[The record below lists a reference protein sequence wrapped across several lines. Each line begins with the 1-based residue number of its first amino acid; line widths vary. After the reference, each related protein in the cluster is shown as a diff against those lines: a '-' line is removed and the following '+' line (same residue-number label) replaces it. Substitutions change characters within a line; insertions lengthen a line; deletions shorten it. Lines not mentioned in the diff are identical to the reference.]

1 MKATLFSFLP
11 NVFPIRIKESGKAE
25 ADYELKWR
33 NFVVTGVGSEEIELR
48 ARLPATVE
56 AEALARQGYEVRKV
70 LLVPITLSVYLSDPP
85 DDINHLKKDVISL
98 INVHLEEKFDEVYVL
113 PASGHFRLTVSG
125 LPIVITAPLG
135 DLRFEAFYALRS
147 ELLSSKPDLAVFDVT
162 FLSGQVST
170 TLLEAFDFAL
180 ADYSFL
186 AEREVRSYTFS
197 AESFDE
203 FTAAVRVQRAS
214 TVTVSPQTVRTKL
227 EKVENIG
234 RIRKNPI
241 ETKGRSFF
249 GELTASFEACSPLYF
264 LQRLSEEDLSGLYSP
279 EEIEDMVWD
288 QARVEKRAEY
298 RVEFETSLTREAVKY
313 VLWRDVTK
321 KLRDSIG
328 NPPFTLDKIEGLNAF
343 FPKACLDHF
352 VNSIKRPL
360 ELLKE
365 WSTDRD
371 EFSLAELGDLLNSPL
386 ADHIGSLKEGKLIVP
401 ERKRRCHDPE
411 WRPFG
416 LIEEAIRVT
425 KDGKVTY
432 FDECWKGI
440 VKAFREVAG
449 L

>member
-11 NVFPIRIKESGKAE
+11 NVFPIRLKENGKAE
-25 ADYELKWR
+25 ADYELKWK
-33 NFVVTGVGSEEIELR
+33 NFIVTGLGSEEIELR

-85 DDINHLKKDVISL
+85 DDINHLRREVISL
-98 INVHLEEKFDEVYVL
+98 IKVHLEEKFDEVHVL

-125 LPIVITAPLG
+125 LPHVITAPYG

-162 FLSGQVST
+162 YLSGQVST
-170 TLLEAFDFAL
+170 TILEAFDFAL

-186 AEREVRSYTFS
+186 AEREVRSYAFS

-203 FTAAVRVQRAS
+203 FSAAVRVQRAS
-214 TVTVSPQTVRTKL
+214 TITVSPQTVRARL

-234 RIRKNPI
+234 RIRDKPI

-249 GELTASFEACSPLYF
+249 GELMASFDACSPLYF

-279 EEIEDMVWD
+279 EEFEAMVWD

-298 RVEFETSLTREAVKY
+298 RVEFETSLTMEAVKY
-313 VLWRDVTK
+313 VLWRDVAK

-328 NPPFTLDKIEGLNAF
+328 NPPFTLDKIESLNAF
-343 FPKACLDHF
+343 FHKACLDHF

-360 ELLKE
+360 EFLE
-365 WSTDRD
+365 GWSTGRD
-371 EFSLAELGDLLNSPL
+371 EFSLAELDDLLHSPL

-401 ERKRRCHDPE
+401 ERKRKCRDPE
-411 WRPFG
+411 WKPFG
-416 LIEEAIRVT
+416 LIEEAIKVT
-425 KDGKVTY
+425 KDGKVEY
-432 FDECWKGI
+432 FEECWKGI
-440 VKAFREVAG
+440 IKAFREVAG